1 MWHSAETG
9 AAGRGGLRHRV
20 LDPTAVESHWSS
32 LLYRRCVPME
42 EPTSLRSKLRRKLSG
57 HPSQAYPWCGGG
69 ASETGKGKET
79 WLN

>member
-1 MWHSAETG
+1 
-9 AAGRGGLRHRV
+9 
-20 LDPTAVESHWSS
+20 
-32 LLYRRCVPME
+32 ME

-57 HPSQAYPWCGGG
+57 HPLPAYPWRGGG